1 MSRRTMAKRIAEWG
15 WTRDPA
21 IDDPAGREIEPDDT
35 PVSDEVGPDPAL
47 PGSDDLA
54 SRLRRLL
61 AHRVALLEREL
72 VAAEGVDSEKNAR
85 ALALNVRTLAVLD
98 GLLARPDGDATTDD
112 DEGPPRSLAE
122 LRDELRRH
130 LERIADERDGELR
143 GEPDEG

>member
-1 MSRRTMAKRIAEWG
+1 MSRRTMGKRVAEWG
-15 WTRDPA
+15 WTHGPDGDGEPGPEPEH
-21 IDDPAGREIEPDDT
+21 DDPGEPAGGTAR
-35 PVSDEVGPDPAL
+35 

-54 SRLRRLL
+54 ARLRRLL
-61 AHRVALLEREL
+61 AHRVAMLEREL
-72 VAAEGVDSEKNAR
+72 VAAEGVDAEKNAR

-130 LERIADERDGELR
+130 LERIASERDRELR